1 MRLIGDLT
9 RENDAISF
17 SHFLQSEK
25 IKNSFEP
32 FEELSSGKKGFHI
45 WIFEEDDC
53 DHATTLFEKF
63 KHNPS
68 DPLFQGDLPL
78 PSIDE
83 SVQEFKTEEKGKV
96 LKLSIKRKVSPF
108 AYILTYSLFFICIG
122 LFLINMAERKNIEK
136 IQGRL
141 AEQILLTPVQKTLM
155 FDYPSAMK
163 DLETVV
169 AEFPVTTGE
178 DFASLP
184 KKMQQAY
191 TEAEKL
197 PYWKGFYAMIM
208 QYKEKSPSIDLD
220 VPLFEKIRKGE
231 VWRLFTPCLLHSD
244 FLHILFNM
252 AWLWVLGR
260 QIEQRISKGR
270 FLLFILFV
278 GITSNVVQYLM
289 SGPFFLGYSGVV
301 VGMAGFIWSRQ
312 KVAPWE
318 GYPLQRTTLL
328 FIVFFVMVMFA
339 LELVS
344 FVLHYLSYSELTP
357 NIANT
362 AHVVGGLA
370 GALLGRFKFFARG
383 EAS

>member
-9 RENDAISF
+9 TEKNAISF
-17 SHFLQSEK
+17 SEFLQSEK
-25 IKNSFEP
+25 IKNSYEP
-32 FEELSSGKKGFHI
+32 FEEPSSGKKGFHI

-53 DHATTLFEKF
+53 DHAIILFEKF
-63 KHNPS
+63 KQNPT
-68 DPLFQGDLPL
+68 DPVFEGQRPL
-78 PSIDE
+78 PPIDE
-83 SVQEFKTEEKGKV
+83 SMQDFKTEEKGKV
-96 LKLSIKRKVSPF
+96 LKLSIKRKESPF
-108 AYILTYSLFFICIG
+108 AYILTYSLFFICIA

-136 IQGRL
+136 EQGRL

-155 FDYPSAMK
+155 FDYPAAMK

-184 KKMQQAY
+184 QKMQQAY

-208 QYKEKSPSIDLD
+208 QYKQKSLSADVN
-220 VPLFEKIRKGE
+220 VPLFEKIREGE

-270 FLLFILFV
+270 LLLFVLFV
-278 GITSNVVQYLM
+278 GIASNVLQYLM

-312 KVAPWE
+312 RVAPWE

-339 LELVS
+339 LEIAS

-362 AHVVGGLA
+362 AHVVGGLS

>member
-1 MRLIGDLT
+1 MRLIGDLS
-9 RENDAISF
+9 REKDAISF

-25 IKNSFEP
+25 IKNSYEP
-32 FEELSSGKKGFHI
+32 FEEPSSGKKGFHI

-53 DHATTLFEKF
+53 DHAITLFEKF
-63 KHNPS
+63 NRNPS
-68 DPLFQGDLPL
+68 DPVFEGDLPL

-108 AYILTYSLFFICIG
+108 AYILTYSLFFICIA

-136 IQGRL
+136 MQGRL

-169 AEFPVTTGE
+169 AEFPVSTEE

-191 TEAEKL
+191 AEAEKL
-197 PYWKGFYAMIM
+197 PYWKGFYAIIM
-208 QYKEKSPSIDLD
+208 QYKEESPSADLD
-220 VPLFEKIRKGE
+220 VPLFEKIREGE

-260 QIEQRISKGR
+260 QIEQRISKSR
-270 FLLFILFV
+270 FLFFIILV
-278 GITSNVVQYLM
+278 GIN
-289 SGPFFLGYSGVV
+289 
-301 VGMAGFIWSRQ
+301 
-312 KVAPWE
+312 
-318 GYPLQRTTLL
+318 
-328 FIVFFVMVMFA
+328 
-339 LELVS
+339 
-344 FVLHYLSYSELTP
+344 
-357 NIANT
+357 
-362 AHVVGGLA
+362 
-370 GALLGRFKFFARG
+370 
-383 EAS
+383 

>member
-1 MRLIGDLT
+1 MRLIGDLDN
-9 RENDAISF
+9 EKDAISF
-17 SHFLQSEK
+17 SQFLQSEK
-25 IKNSFEP
+25 IKNKYEP

-45 WIFEEDDC
+45 WIYEEDDC
-53 DHATTLFEKF
+53 DHAIIFFEKF
-63 KHNPS
+63 RQNPR
-68 DPLFQGDLPL
+68 DPIFEGELVL

-96 LKLSIKRKVSPF
+96 LKLSIKRKVAPF
-108 AYILTYSLFFICIG
+108 AYILTYSLFFICIA
-122 LFLINMAERKNIEK
+122 LFLINMAERKTIEK
-136 IQGRL
+136 EQGRL
-141 AEQILLTPVQKTLM
+141 AQQILLTPVQKVLM
-155 FDYPSAMK
+155 FDYPMAMK

-169 AEFPVTTGE
+169 SEFPSSTGD

-184 KKMQQAY
+184 QKMQQAY
-191 TEAEKL
+191 SEAEKI
-197 PYWKGFYAMIM
+197 PYWKGFYSMIM
-208 QYKEKSPSIDLD
+208 QYKERPVAEDVE
-220 VPLFEKIRKGE
+220 VPLFEKIREGE

-260 QIEQRISKGR
+260 QIELRISKMR
-270 FLLFILFV
+270 LLFFVLFV
-278 GITSNVVQYLM
+278 GIISNVIQYLM

-312 KVAPWE
+312 KLAPWE

-328 FIVFFVMVMFA
+328 FIVFFVLVMFA
-339 LELVS
+339 LEVAS

-383 EAS
+383 EG